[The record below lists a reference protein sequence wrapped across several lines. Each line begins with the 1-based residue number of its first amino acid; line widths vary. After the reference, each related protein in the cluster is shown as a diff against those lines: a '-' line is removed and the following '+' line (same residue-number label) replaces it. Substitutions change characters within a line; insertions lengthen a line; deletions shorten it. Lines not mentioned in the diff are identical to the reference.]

1 MVVDPAFSFSVFDDA
16 FVACETLFNVSGV
29 R

>member
-1 MVVDPAFSFSVFDDA
+1 MVVDPAFSFSVYDDA
-16 FVACETLFNVSGV
+16 FVACESLFNVSGV

>member
-1 MVVDPAFSFSVFDDA
+1 MVVDTAFSFSAYDDA
-16 FVACETLFNVSGV
+16 YVACESLFNVSGV